1 MSRPRGVTTVVRM
14 TDLRMERDPEHPA
27 GADLTD
33 AIEAPSTHHTV
44 PSKESESYTHG
55 HHESVLRAHR
65 ARTAQNSAGF
75 LLPHLRDD
83 MTLLDV
89 GCGPG
94 TVTVDLA
101 RILAGGEVVGVDAS
115 ETVLDAARNHADAV
129 GFTNVRFEQ
138 ANAYEL
144 PFEDDTFDVVYAHQ
158 LLQHLSDPV
167 AALREMKRVA
177 RPGGLVAV
185 RDADYA
191 AMAWYP
197 DSPGLTEWNTLY
209 HEVTHA
215 YGFEPDAGR
224 HLLSW
229 VQQAG
234 FDVQQ
239 TVPSASSWCYA
250 TPTDR
255 QWWGQVWAERCVA
268 SNFAGQAKESGLA
281 DDVALEQLAQD
292 WLTWAQ
298 APDGWFAI
306 LHGEVLARA

>member
-1 MSRPRGVTTVVRM
+1 MSERTWHTANGTT
-14 TDLRMERDPEHPA
+14 EPPA

-33 AIEAPSTHHTV
+33 AIEAPSSHHTV

-89 GCGPG
+89 GSGPG
-94 TVTVDLA
+94 TVTVDFA
-101 RILAGGEVVGVDAS
+101 RILAGGSVVGVDAAPA
-115 ETVLDAARNHADAV
+115 VLQAAREHATGYD
-129 GFTNVRFEQ
+129 NVRFEE

-144 PFEDDTFDVVYAHQ
+144 PFEDDSFDVVYAHQ

-177 RPGGLVAV
+177 KPGGLVAV

-197 DSPGLTEWNTLY
+197 ESAGLAEWNTLY

-224 HLLSW
+224 RLFSW

-234 FDVQQ
+234 FDVAQM
-239 TVPSASSWCYA
+239 VPSASSWCYA

-268 SNFAGQAKESGLA
+268 SNFAVQAKESGMA

-306 LHGEVLARA
+306 LHGEVLARV